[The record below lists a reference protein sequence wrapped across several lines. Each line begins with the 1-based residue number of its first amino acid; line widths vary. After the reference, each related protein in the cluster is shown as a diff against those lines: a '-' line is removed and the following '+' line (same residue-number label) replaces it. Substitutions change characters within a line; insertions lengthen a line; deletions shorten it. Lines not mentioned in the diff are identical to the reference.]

1 MAELKRYFT
10 LVEVVV
16 ALAILGLSLAG
27 LLSLAMNAQ
36 VKVARAVEKWEN
48 THKMIQ
54 AVEYVMLFDDENLNV
69 PAEFFPYEG
78 YSVQCSVDD
87 AEGLPEEFTEI
98 DDAAPLKCITVELVR
113 GRDNKVVDRVK
124 IDRINFESE
133 E

>member
-1 MAELKRYFT
+1 MKRYFT

-16 ALAILGLSLAG
+16 ALAILGLSLSG

-48 THKMIQ
+48 THKLIQ

-98 DDAAPLKCITVELVR
+98 DEAAPLKCITVELVR
-113 GRDNKVVDRVK
+113 GRDNKVVDRVR

>member
-1 MAELKRYFT
+1 MKRCFT

-16 ALAILGLSLAG
+16 ALAILGLSLSG

-36 VKVARAVEKWEN
+36 LKVARAVEKWEN

-69 PAEFFPYEG
+69 PQEFFPYDG
-78 YSVQCSVDD
+78 YMVQCSVDD
-87 AEGLPEEFTEI
+87 AEGLPEEFAEI
-98 DDAAPLKCITVELVR
+98 DEAAPLKCITVELVR
-113 GRDNKVVDRVK
+113 TKDNKVVDRVK

>member
-1 MAELKRYFT
+1 MKKFFT

-16 ALAILGLSLAG
+16 ALAILGLSLSG

-48 THKMIQ
+48 THKLIQ
-54 AVEYVMLFDDENLNV
+54 AVEYVMLFDDENLSV
-69 PAEFFPYEG
+69 PNDFFPYDG
-78 YSVQCSVDD
+78 YMVQCSVDD
-87 AEGLPEEFTEI
+87 AEGLPEDFTEI

-113 GRDNKVVDRVK
+113 TRDNKVVDRTR

>member
-1 MAELKRYFT
+1 MKRYFT

-16 ALAILGLSLAG
+16 ALAILGLSLSG

-78 YSVQCSVDD
+78 YSVQCAVDD

-98 DDAAPLKCITVELVR
+98 DEAAPLKCITVELVR
-113 GRDNKVVDRVK
+113 DRDNKVVDRVK

>member
-1 MAELKRYFT
+1 MKRCFT
-10 LVEVVV
+10 LVEVVA

-36 VKVARAVEKWEN
+36 LKTARAVEKWEN

-54 AVEYVMLFDDENLNV
+54 AVEYVMLFDDENLSV
-69 PAEFFPYEG
+69 PNDFFPYDG
-78 YSVQCSVDD
+78 YMVQCSVDD

-98 DDAAPLKCITVELVR
+98 DDAAPLKCITVELIR
-113 GRDNKVVDRVK
+113 TRDNKVVDRVK
-124 IDRINFESE
+124 IDRINFEAE

>member
-1 MAELKRYFT
+1 MKRFFT

-16 ALAILGLSLAG
+16 ALAILGLSLSG

-48 THKMIQ
+48 THKLIQ

-78 YSVQCSVDD
+78 YSVQCAVDD

-98 DDAAPLKCITVELVR
+98 DEAAPLKCITVELVR
-113 GRDNKVVDRVK
+113 GRDNKVVDRVR

>member
-1 MAELKRYFT
+1 MKRYFT

-16 ALAILGLSLAG
+16 ALAILGLSLSG

-78 YSVQCSVDD
+78 YSVQCAVDD

-98 DDAAPLKCITVELVR
+98 DEAAPLKCITVELVR
-113 GRDNKVVDRVK
+113 NRDNKVVDRVK

>member
-1 MAELKRYFT
+1 LKRYFT

>member
-1 MAELKRYFT
+1 MKKIFT

-16 ALAILGLSLAG
+16 ALAILGLSLSG
-27 LLSLAMNAQ
+27 LLSLAMNSQ

-54 AVEYVMLFDDENLNV
+54 AVEYLMLFDDENLSV
-69 PAEFFPYEG
+69 PTEFFPYDG
-78 YSVQCSVDD
+78 YMIQTSVDD

-98 DDAAPLKCITVELVR
+98 NDAAPLKCITVELVR
-113 GRDNKVVDRVK
+113 TRDNKVIDRVK
-124 IDRINFESE
+124 IDRINFEAE

>member
-1 MAELKRYFT
+1 MKKNFT

-16 ALAILGLSLAG
+16 ALAILGLSLSG

-36 VKVARAVEKWEN
+36 LKVARAVEKWEN

-54 AVEYVMLFDDENLNV
+54 AVEYLMLLDDENQSV

-78 YSVQCSVDD
+78 YMIKCSVDD

-113 GRDNKVVDRVK
+113 TTDNKVVDRVK

>member
-1 MAELKRYFT
+1 MKKIFT

-16 ALAILGLSLAG
+16 ALAILGLSLSG
-27 LLSLAMNAQ
+27 LLSLAMNSQ

-54 AVEYVMLFDDENLNV
+54 AVEYLMLFDDENLNV

-98 DDAAPLKCITVELVR
+98 NDAAPLKCITVELVR
-113 GRDNKVVDRVK
+113 GRDNKVIDRVK